1 MCHASMNQ
9 SYTERMYVSLISNDS
24 DVNILEM
31 RRALYLDSPSLVSKL
46 LLVADIQNMT
56 TETN

>member
-1 MCHASMNQ
+1 MNQ

-56 TETN
+56 TETI